1 MLQTTKK
8 SLKYKIPLLTGAV
21 ALCTAGIGFQAAMA
35 TTPTDATVTP
45 AAASCPRLQEDP
57 NWVPQGNGLQDGS
70 GPHGHGSGQ
79 HDGTGPHGSGSG
91 LRDGSGQAR
100 GAGGHGSGLQ
110 DGTGSKGSGLQDGT
124 GPHGSGRAVGNGGGY
139 FCSHR

>member
-45 AAASCPRLQEDP
+45 AAASCPRLEEDP

-70 GPHGHGSGQ
+70 
-79 HDGTGPHGSGSG
+79 GPHGSGSG